1 MQTELIDVAMKAI
14 AAHVAAPYK
23 LRIAELEQQVQSGF
37 TPEALA
43 QEDRAERAEDELEM
57 MRIKLKNETDRA
69 NNGMIPYQTRI
80 NDLEKKLDQARKIQG
95 GMQKKNDAL
104 IAQVN
109 ELVAHG
115 PTGALEEELRK
126 HLAAANAE
134 IKRLEQENRNLRG
147 ELSGKRFAAKSSLH
161 KAVVDSQHVEPDTR
175 PQPPKTGVGHGG
187 LVLNM
192 NDAREWDHR

>member
-14 AAHVAAPYK
+14 AAHVAAPFK
-23 LRIAELEQQVQSGF
+23 LRIAELEQQVSTGTAPDTTAMQ
-37 TPEALA
+37 
-43 QEDRAERAEDELEM
+43 DELEAL
-57 MRIKLKNETDRA
+57 RIRLKQSMDHGEAVEAKLE
-69 NNGMIPYQTRI
+69 
-80 NDLEKKLDQARKIQG
+80 QARKIQG